1 MKKSILSV
9 MAVAG
14 LFFASQTMRAQQEP
28 VEETTEEIEAE
39 VAPEVVGFEMID
51 VLALPQPVKDAT
63 MTEFNAVASEAWV
76 KLENDKK
83 IYKLNIASD
92 GEVKTVYATVDGEWL
107 KEDEVIDG
115 N

>member
-1 MKKSILSV
+1 MKKSIFSV

-14 LFFASQTMRAQQEP
+14 LFFATQTMRAQQEP
-28 VEETTEEIEAE
+28 VEQTTEDVEAE
-39 VAPEVVGFEMID
+39 VAPEVIGFEMID

-76 KLENDKK
+76 KLKDDKK
-83 IYKLNIASD
+83 IYKLNVTSD
-92 GEVKTVYATVDGEWL
+92 GEVKTVYATAEGEWL
-107 KEDEVIDG
+107 KEEEVMDG

>member
-28 VEETTEEIEAE
+28 VEEATEEIEAE

-51 VLALPQPVKDAT
+51 ILALPQPVKDAT

-92 GEVKTVYATVDGEWL
+92 GEVKTVYATADGEWL

>member
-28 VEETTEEIEAE
+28 VEEATEEIEAE

-92 GEVKTVYATVDGEWL
+92 GEVKTVYATADGEWL